1 MKLKNKVA
9 LVTAAT
15 KGIGLSTA
23 EKLAENGAIVYIGAR
38 NEDLAKEVI
47 KEIQEK
53 GGIAKYAYFNA
64 REAATYTAMVEEVIK
79 NEGRIDILVNNYGG
93 HDVKTDKTII
103 DTDSEEY
110 FKTVVSNLQ
119 SVFLTSQTAIKS
131 MMNNGGGSIINI
143 STIGSVVPDL
153 SGIAYC
159 TSKAAI
165 NSLTKNIAAQCAQ
178 YNVRCNAVL
187 PGFIA
192 TKAALNNMSQEF
204 LDTFLKNVPMNRP
217 GKPEDIANA
226 VLFLASDESSYMTGE
241 IMEVAGAFGKFTPMY
256 GDFVKK
262 N

>member
-15 KGIGLSTA
+15 KGIGLSSA
-23 EKLAENGAIVYIGAR
+23 ESLAENGAIVYIGAR

-47 KEIQEK
+47 KGIQEK
-53 GGIAKYAYFNA
+53 GGIAKYVYFNA
-64 REAATYTAMVEEVIK
+64 REASTYTAMVEEVIK
-79 NEGRIDILVNNYGG
+79 NEGKIDILVNNYGG
-93 HDVKTDKTII
+93 HDVKLDKTIL
-103 DTDSEEY
+103 DTESEDY
-110 FKTVVSNLQ
+110 FNTVVTNLQ

-131 MMNNGGGSIINI
+131 MMKTGGGSIINI

-192 TKAALNNMSQEF
+192 TKAALSNMSQEF

-226 VLFLASDESSYMTGE
+226 VLFLASDDSSYMTGE

-256 GDFVKK
+256 GDYIKR
-262 N
+262 

>member
-15 KGIGLSTA
+15 KGIGLASA

-47 KEIQEK
+47 KEIREK
-53 GGIAKYAYFNA
+53 GGIAKYVYFNA
-64 REAATYTAMVEEVIK
+64 KEASTYTAMIEEVIK

-93 HDVKTDKTII
+93 HDVKLDKTIL
-103 DTDSEEY
+103 DTESEDY
-110 FKTVVSNLQ
+110 FNTVVTNLQ

-131 MMNNGGGSIINI
+131 MMKTGGGSIINI

-192 TKAALNNMSQEF
+192 TKAALSNMSQEF

-226 VLFLASDESSYMTGE
+226 VLFLASDDSSYMTGE

-256 GDFVKK
+256 GDFIKR
-262 N
+262 

>member
-15 KGIGLSTA
+15 KGIGLSSA
-23 EKLAENGAIVYIGAR
+23 ESLAENGAIVYIGAR

-47 KEIQEK
+47 KGIQEK
-53 GGIAKYAYFNA
+53 GGIAKYVYFNA
-64 REAATYTAMVEEVIK
+64 REASTYTAMVEEVIK
-79 NEGRIDILVNNYGG
+79 NEGKIDILVNNYGG
-93 HDVKTDKTII
+93 HDVKLDKTIL
-103 DTDSEEY
+103 DTESEDY
-110 FKTVVSNLQ
+110 FNTVVTNLQ

-131 MMNNGGGSIINI
+131 MMKTGGGSIINI

-187 PGFIA
+187 
-192 TKAALNNMSQEF
+192 
-204 LDTFLKNVPMNRP
+204 
-217 GKPEDIANA
+217 
-226 VLFLASDESSYMTGE
+226 FLASDDSSYMTGE

-256 GDFVKK
+256 GDYIKR
-262 N
+262 

>member
-15 KGIGLSTA
+15 KGIGLASA

-38 NEDLAKEVI
+38 NKELAEDVI
-47 KEIQEK
+47 KNIKDK
-53 GGIAKYAYFNA
+53 GGIAKFVYFNA
-64 REAATYTAMVEEVIK
+64 REAETYTAMVEEVIS

-93 HDVKTDKTII
+93 HDVKLDKTIF
-103 DTDSEEY
+103 DTTGKDY
-110 FKTVVSNLQ
+110 FDAVMNNLQ
-119 SVFLTSQTAIKS
+119 SVFLTSQAAVKS
-131 MMNNGGGSIINI
+131 MKETGGGSIINI
-143 STIGSVVPDL
+143 STIGSAVPDL

-165 NSLTKNIAAQCAQ
+165 NSLTQNVAAQCAQ
-178 YNVRCNAVL
+178 YNIRCNAVL

-192 TKAALNNMSQEF
+192 TKAALENMSQEF

-226 VLFLASDESSYMTGE
+226 VLFFASDDSSYLTGE

-256 GDFVKK
+256 GDFVRK
-262 N
+262 